1 MITKFK
7 INSKIVSFYVSYIKS
22 TTIFKNYDLDI
33 IFNIINELRYIDFLK
48 LHYHYIGISLTL
60 NYNKTIINFKK
71 NIINFNNNY
80 INIYDNYEYLYN
92 LNSLLVYN
100 KTKNEPKIN
109 TFLKKI
115 MLDKTKKIYFSDET
129 NVLKCN
135 KNVDIYNNENYICEI
150 NYSNKKDLDN
160 ILKNL
165 IVHFRIYDI
174 NDNIIAY
181 LNKPLNLIDN
191 IDNIN
196 NIETIFN
203 INEDII
209 NINDINNIC
218 NINYNIL
225 NNYFTKKL
233 SLLFIV
239 IPNKIK
245 LI

>member
-33 IFNIINELRYIDFLK
+33 ILNIINELRYIDFLK

-60 NYNKTIINFKK
+60 NYNKNIINFNKK

-109 TFLKKI
+109 KLLKKI
-115 MLDKTKKIYFSDET
+115 ILDKTKKIYFSNET

-135 KNVDIYNNENYICEI
+135 KNMDIYNNENYICEI

-165 IVHFRIYDI
+165 TINFTIYDI
-174 NDNIIAY
+174 NDNILAY
-181 LNKPLNLIDN
+181 LNKPFNLINNIDN
-191 IDNIN
+191 IDNI
-196 NIETIFN
+196 EAIFN
-203 INEDII
+203 INEDI
-209 NINDINNIC
+209 INDINNIC

-225 NNYFTKKL
+225 NNYFTKKV
-233 SLLFIV
+233 SLLFII

>member
-1 MITKFK
+1 
-7 INSKIVSFYVSYIKS
+7 
-22 TTIFKNYDLDI
+22 
-33 IFNIINELRYIDFLK
+33 
-48 LHYHYIGISLTL
+48 
-60 NYNKTIINFKK
+60 
-71 NIINFNNNY
+71 
-80 INIYDNYEYLYN
+80 
-92 LNSLLVYN
+92 VYN

-109 TFLKKI
+109 KLLKKM
-115 MLDKTKKIYFSDET
+115 MLDKTKKIYFSNET

-150 NYSNKKDLDN
+150 NYSNKKDLYN

-165 IVHFRIYDI
+165 TINFTIYDI
-174 NDNIIAY
+174 NNNILAY
-181 LNKPLNLIDN
+181 INKPFNLIDNIDN